1 MTYKLFLALTG
12 AIILGPLS
20 ARADIMQG
28 TFTGTISPGTG
39 SDTTGV
45 FGSPGDLSDNDPVS
59 GQFTFDTN
67 DFTQNITGSDN
78 QATGNGLGALTVT
91 LTINGNNFTFTDAT
105 SSSITYNGD
114 FTSEVIYNTQNDVGG
129 ADDTFSMD
137 VSDFFNPF
145 ISGPDLTQTFSY
157 TASPFTS
164 DTIDFVISDSSPNN
178 AASADIALNT
188 LTVTDES
195 TSSSSVPEPASMALL
210 AVGLAGIT
218 AARRRARRS

>member
-1 MTYKLFLALTG
+1 MINKLTG
-12 AIILGPLS
+12 ALIGVLVLSPLS

-28 TFTGTISPGTG
+28 TFSGTISPGTG

-67 DFTQNITGSDN
+67 DFSQNITGNQN

-105 SSSITYNGD
+105 SSSITYDGD
-114 FTSEVIYNTQNDVGG
+114 SSDVSYNTANQVGS

-145 ISGPDLTQTFSY
+145 ISGPDLTQTFAY
-157 TASPFTS
+157 TAGAFTT
-164 DTIDFVISDSSPNN
+164 DAIDFAINDSSPNN

-195 TSSSSVPEPASMALL
+195 TSSSPVPEPASMALL

-218 AARRRARRS
+218 AARRRSRRS